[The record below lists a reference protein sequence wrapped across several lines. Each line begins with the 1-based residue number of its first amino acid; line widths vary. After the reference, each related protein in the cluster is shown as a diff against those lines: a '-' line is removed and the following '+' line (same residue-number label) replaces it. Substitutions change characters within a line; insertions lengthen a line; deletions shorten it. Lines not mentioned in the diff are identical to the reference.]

1 MLDYSFLL
9 QNDDPSG
16 LYIIQKGRVRLT
28 YNPNVV
34 SPCNL
39 LPARHVEGDDSEETE
54 EHVVEI
60 EEGSHFGEWAL
71 IGQSI
76 DSLMVV
82 SIGDVVCSV
91 ITREKFE
98 SIVGHLPKLP
108 FEDRLYVFIDYWMIV
123 IICLTYSF
131 ICCLFIYFNS
141 ILDPS
146 NINSNKLHFASQGK
160 RFSGSFE
167 GSKHK

>member
-9 QNDDPSG
+9 QNDNPSG

-34 SPCNL
+34 SPVICNI
-39 LPARHVEGDDSEETE
+39 LPAQHAEGDDSEETE

-76 DSLMVV
+76 EVV
-82 SIGDVVCSV
+82 SIGAMWFAQLLLG
-91 ITREKFE
+91 R
-98 SIVGHLPKLP
+98 
-108 FEDRLYVFIDYWMIV
+108 
-123 IICLTYSF
+123 
-131 ICCLFIYFNS
+131 NS
-141 ILDPS
+141 
-146 NINSNKLHFASQGK
+146 SQ
-160 RFSGSFE
+160 
-167 GSKHK
+167 